1 MLQSQSVRSS
11 LSIYLSFNEV
21 RASMPGQPKQSEIFS
36 TIASHWAKMT
46 DEEKKPYIDEA
57 NEDKKRRKMEEQ
69 KYNHLRREIE
79 KNYEVGNGS
88 IVRMAGTQNCT
99 FVLRNI
105 FKEKNAKH
113 LASILLSMNKLD
125 LKSTIEIVEAAIQH
139 INTESDVNRPF
150 FRSRLVAD
158 REGAGVTRRN
168 PNDPHGNSRFDAGGC
183 RSG

>member
-11 LSIYLSFNEV
+11 LPIHLRFNEV

-36 TIASHWAKMT
+36 TIASHWAKMS

-69 KYNHLRREIE
+69 RYNHLRREIE

-105 FKEKNAKH
+105 FKDKNAKS
-113 LASILLSMNKLD
+113 LASLLLIMNKLD
-125 LKSTIEIVEAAIQH
+125 LKNTIEIVEAAIRH
-139 INTESDVNRPF
+139 INEDSAVNRPIF
-150 FRSRLVAD
+150 CSRLGTD
-158 REGAGVTRRN
+158 RKGTGVTRRN
-168 PNDPHGNSRFDAGGC
+168 PNDPHGKS
-183 RSG
+183 

>member
-1 MLQSQSVRSS
+1 M
-11 LSIYLSFNEV
+11 

-36 TIASHWAKMT
+36 TIASHWAKMS

-69 KYNHLRREIE
+69 RYNHLRREIE

-105 FKEKNAKH
+105 FKDKNAKS
-113 LASILLSMNKLD
+113 LASLLLIMYKLD
-125 LKSTIEIVEAAIQH
+125 LKNTIEIVEAAIRH
-139 INTESDVNRPF
+139 INEDSAVNRPIF
-150 FRSRLVAD
+150 CSRLGTD
-158 REGAGVTRRN
+158 RKGTGVTRRN
-168 PNDPHGNSRFDAGGC
+168 PNDPHGKS
-183 RSG
+183 